1 MGRGGWW
8 AQSME
13 SQRVRFKWSHLARAC
28 RLDGKGEK
36 KYIYIV
42 KCVLNLYYF
51 FSFNFLHKLKSF
63 SNTLSTFY
71 R

>member
-13 SQRVRFKWSHLARAC
+13 SQRVRFKWSHLARAY

-36 KYIYIV
+36 IYIYIYCQLCA
-42 KCVLNLYYF
+42 KLVLF
-51 FSFNFLHKLKSF
+51 FLI
-63 SNTLSTFY
+63 
-71 R
+71 